1 MQVKQLERD
10 AHVKQE
16 RERER
21 EAHPAH
27 FKFNY
32 IFSLPSQLMLY
43 GIWHRN
49 ATEAKGKSWRSNP
62 KDLNN
67 CNKFGSR
74 FWVIRQTAKRAQ
86 RQATHT

>member
-1 MQVKQLERD
+1 MHMYSKGG
-10 AHVKQE
+10 
-16 RERER
+16 RER

-49 ATEAKGKSWRSNP
+49 ATEAKGKS
-62 KDLNN
+62 
-67 CNKFGSR
+67 
-74 FWVIRQTAKRAQ
+74 
-86 RQATHT
+86 